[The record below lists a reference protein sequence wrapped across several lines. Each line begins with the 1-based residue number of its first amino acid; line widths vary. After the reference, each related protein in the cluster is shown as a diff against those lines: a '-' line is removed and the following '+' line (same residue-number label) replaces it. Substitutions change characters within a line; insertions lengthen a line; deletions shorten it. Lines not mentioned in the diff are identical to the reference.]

1 MCNHLQ
7 KKKMKAPS
15 SYVDVVKQKNN
26 HTLIGANAVPIKRQ
40 FISQKFHSVQDQI
53 QAQSSVPITNVFQ
66 HLSHNLNLQSR
77 NSAFDLL
84 EFPKVSGFYRLSH
97 PHPNKRDS
105 PKLAISKAN
114 STSRKQLHLPNFG
127 QTSRHHGSSGLN
139 LAHM

>member
-40 FISQKFHSVQDQI
+40 FTSQKVHSVQDQI
-53 QAQSSVPITNVFQ
+53 QAQNSVPITNVFQ

-77 NSAFDLL
+77 NSEFDLL
-84 EFPKVSGFYRLSH
+84 EFPKVSGFYRLSVQ
-97 PHPNKRDS
+97 PPNKRDS
-105 PKLAISKAN
+105 PKLA
-114 STSRKQLHLPNFG
+114 
-127 QTSRHHGSSGLN
+127 
-139 LAHM
+139 